1 MSFTVPGTGQG
12 DPGAAGAWQEP
23 EIRVP
28 VSVIGD
34 AAELMAL
41 VAELGEASR
50 DGVIRERIEAL
61 LEAKGAEPR
70 PAADWIIT
78 SVRRLAREAEGILS
92 CEGIAADRGLA
103 RYWRRPLA
111 RPQGG

>member
-41 VAELGEASR
+41 VAETGEAR
-50 DGVIRERIEAL
+50 FA
-61 LEAKGAEPR
+61 GA
-70 PAADWIIT
+70 AH
-78 SVRRLAREAEGILS
+78 
-92 CEGIAADRGLA
+92 
-103 RYWRRPLA
+103 
-111 RPQGG
+111 